1 MFQRALGFHPQKLYP
16 RYAKLAAVAA
26 RTKPTFEL
34 FRATLPFA
42 MSSRPAQTDKVND
55 QVLAD
60 TAIAIIGFPR
70 TGTTFL
76 HFALEGI
83 CANVHSVYKNH
94 NVRAIPLFSSIGTPV
109 LVTPR
114 NPLDTCIS
122 WSFYHQDDVAEALA
136 IRRLNTYLAWH
147 RILKRK
153 ISSPVVHLVNFDDFT
168 STLDNLPKDIWDRI
182 DAPVPS
188 AATDISSL
196 RDELS
201 YQQKSEGMAL
211 EVRNTPSAARE
222 SATLGYREL
231 YAQLEQHQVMR
242 KCNSIYEELSAH

>member
-1 MFQRALGFHPQKLYP
+1 MFQRALDFHPQKLYP

-42 MSSRPAQTDKVND
+42 MDSRPAQTDKVND

-76 HFALEGI
+76 QFALEDTYAYFNSI
-83 CANVHSVYKNH
+83 YKNH
-94 NVRAIPLFSSIGTPV
+94 NVRSIPLFSSIGTPV
-109 LVTPR
+109 LITLRSPM
-114 NPLDTCIS
+114 DTCIS
-122 WSFYHQDDVAEALA
+122 WSFYNQDDVTKALA
-136 IRRLNTYLAWH
+136 ISRLNTYLAWH

-182 DAPVPS
+182 GAPVS
-188 AATDISSL
+188 IAARDTSSL
-196 RDELS
+196 RHELS
-201 YQQKSEGMAL
+201 YQQKSQGMAL
-211 EVRNTPSAARE
+211 EVGNTPNSARE
-222 SATLGYREL
+222 SAALGYREL

-242 KCNSIYEELSAH
+242 ECNSIYEELSAH